1 MLLAHILFH
10 YMQIAE
16 FIPLKLY
23 AKSTFAEGSNMVI
36 CSRISYLE
44 DCSARMLLR
53 TLRLKTRLHD
63 KTLLSEVI
71 LRKRLRNRT
80 ELLAFSNQQRQEGM
94 TDLAEFIANQGKKVV
109 NEIINRNAHATLAA
123 IGGITAR

>member
-1 MLLAHILFH
+1 MLLAHMLFH

-16 FIPLKLY
+16 FIPLELY

-36 CSRISYLE
+36 CSRISYLG
-44 DCSARMLLR
+44 CSARILLR
-53 TLRLKTRLHD
+53 TLRCKTRLHD

-80 ELLAFSNQQRQEGM
+80 EHLAFSNQQRQEGM